1 MEKLILIKFGE
12 LSTKGDNRK
21 QFINQLIRNIKK
33 LIKIDFEIIQK
44 HDRLYLKGELDE
56 LKKGLSYIFGI
67 QGYCEAY
74 RVENDLEKIQAA
86 VLKFEP
92 AKTFKIVTKR
102 AFKNFPY
109 SSTEMNN
116 LLGAYLLEKTTMT
129 VDVHNPELKIT
140 VEIRNE
146 GTFIYAKEE
155 KGLGGYPVSI
165 QGSAVLMLSGGL
177 DSPVAGYLAM
187 KRGINLTCLYFDS
200 PPHTSEK
207 ARQKVIELAQVLNK
221 YSGNLKLLIVPF
233 TEIQEQIYN
242 SIPLDYNITILRRMM
257 YRISSQIE
265 KIVINGESIGQV
277 ASQTIDSIFVINQV
291 TNQPIIRPLACFDKL
306 EIIELSKKINTY
318 DISIRP
324 YLDCCTVFLAKHPVI
339 KPKLEKCLHYE
350 TLFDYQPLIEKAI
363 TSVEEIDLNERN
375 EWL

>member
-21 QFINQLIRNIKK
+21 QFIKQLISNIKN
-33 LIKIDFEIIQK
+33 LIKTDFEIIQK
-44 HDRLYLKGELDE
+44 HDRLYLKGDISL

-67 QGYCEAY
+67 QGYAEAVH
-74 RVENDLEKIQAA
+74 VENDLEKIKAA
-86 VLKFEP
+86 LLKLEP
-92 AKTFKIVTKR
+92 AQTFKIITKR
-102 AFKNFPY
+102 ANKNFPY

-116 LLGAYLLEKTTMT
+116 LLGAYLLEKTKMT

-146 GTFIYAKEE
+146 GTFIYPKEE

-165 QGSAVLMLSGGL
+165 QGNAVLMLSGGL

-187 KRGINLTCLYFDS
+187 KRGINLICLYFDS
-200 PPHTSEK
+200 PPHTSEG
-207 ARQKVIELAQVLNK
+207 ARQKVIELGQVLNK
-221 YSGNLKLLIVPF
+221 YSGNLKLLIVPL
-233 TEIQEQIYN
+233 TEIQEQIYKT
-242 SIPLDYNITILRRMM
+242 IPLDYNITILRRMM

-265 KIVINGESIGQV
+265 RIIINGESIGQV
-277 ASQTIDSIFVINQV
+277 ASQTIDSIYVINQV
-291 TNQPIIRPLACFDKL
+291 TNQPVIRPLACFDKL
-306 EIIELSKKINTY
+306 EIIELAKKINTY
-318 DISIRP
+318 EISIRP

-350 TLFDYQPLIEKAI
+350 TLFDYQSLIEKAI
-363 TSVEEIDLNERN
+363 KNIEEIDLNERN